1 MLRDFLKNMAYAC
14 TEDEILAAR
23 IGLSAV
29 LDFDH
34 EMKEADCCAFSMK
47 KVDFENPFGRMTHLF
62 AWKFL
67 EGVDKRKAE
76 RCEQITN
83 LIALKHYAIKYKTE
97 QFDGEIA
104 TLAKTIEGDPI
115 PEVDTQVTAEA
126 LSADTATT
134 NEWWVP

>member
-47 KVDFENPFGRMTHLF
+47 KVDFTNGKNRMKHLF
-62 AWKFL
+62 AWKYL
-67 EGVDKRKAE
+67 PEIDIKKAE
-76 RCEQITN
+76 RCEDLVI
-83 LIALKHYAIKYKTE
+83 LLSLYHYKNKYKTE
-97 QFDGEIA
+97 QFNTEIE
-104 TLAKTIEGDPI
+104 TLTASIEENPV
-115 PEVDTQVTAEA
+115 PEVDAEMPLELTTQG
-126 LSADTATT
+126 LWAD
-134 NEWWVP
+134 